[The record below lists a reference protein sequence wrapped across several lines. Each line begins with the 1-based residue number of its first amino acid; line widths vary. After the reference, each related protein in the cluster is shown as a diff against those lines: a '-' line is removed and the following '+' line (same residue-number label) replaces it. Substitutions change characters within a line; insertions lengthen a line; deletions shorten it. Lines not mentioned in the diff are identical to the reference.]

1 MDEAEAA
8 QGANEHVRQRGKPKP
23 QLIARIVWALVRSIR
38 AHGLANERCQTFR
51 SLRKST
57 GFVATM
63 ILTAPVGPIT
73 TSPSV
78 CGSLQHRLG
87 FGAPADA
94 NRDAVDLKLD
104 HAGIS
109 SGFPFPLLR

>member
-8 QGANEHVRQRGKPKP
+8 QGANEHVGQRGKPKP

-38 AHGLANERCQTFR
+38 AHRLANERCQTFR
-51 SLRKST
+51 SLAEVDRLRRHHDLDRT
-57 GFVATM
+57 RRPDHDVAFSVR
-63 ILTAPVGPIT
+63 ITA
-73 TSPSV
+73 
-78 CGSLQHRLG
+78 HRLG

-94 NRDAVDLKLD
+94 NRDAVDLKVD